1 MPATPVFADAVE
13 ALARRRAGGRRR
25 ASERRCREPPA
36 LGRWIARPAAP
47 HEPIARASAHWFL
60 DEEERRARAW
70 RGEKAQER
78 AAFRRANLD
87 PEARAEAEKTMR
99 AKRTAP

>member
-1 MPATPVFADAVE
+1 MSRS
-13 ALARRRAGGRRR
+13 RRFGA
-25 ASERRCREPPA
+25 
-36 LGRWIARPAAP
+36 
-47 HEPIARASAHWFL
+47 WFL

-99 AKRTAP
+99 SKRTAS

>member
-13 ALARRRAGGRRR
+13 DLARDGASPRDAAAAAGFRSRAGRRR
-25 ASERRCREPPA
+25 PLILGVVRRLSRSRRFGA
-36 LGRWIARPAAP
+36 
-47 HEPIARASAHWFL
+47 WFI

-99 AKRTAP
+99 SKRTAS